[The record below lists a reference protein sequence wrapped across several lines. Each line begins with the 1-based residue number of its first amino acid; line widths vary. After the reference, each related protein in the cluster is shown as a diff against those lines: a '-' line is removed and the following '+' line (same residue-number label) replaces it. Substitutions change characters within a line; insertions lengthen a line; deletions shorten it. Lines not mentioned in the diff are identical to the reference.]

1 MKLSQQTLVI
11 LKNFAG
17 INANLMVRAGN
28 TLKTIS
34 AAQNIVAEAEIEES
48 FDLDFGIY
56 DLNEFLGSYGL
67 LDEPDLDF
75 SKSAVV
81 LSSGKSKINYR
92 FADESIL
99 TFPTKNINMPPV
111 KLTVNITRDILASI
125 AKAASTLGHTV
136 ASISNEGKNIVLS
149 VVDPKNSTANTYA
162 TIIGED
168 YDGTA
173 SFNLQFPIA
182 NLKVIPGDYTVSLC
196 AKPISLWKHDS
207 LPISYHI
214 ALETTS
220 TYAE

>member
-1 MKLSQQTLVI
+1 MKLSQQTLTI
-11 LKNFAG
+11 LKNFSQ
-17 INANLMVRAGN
+17 INANLMVRSGN
-28 TLKTIS
+28 KLKTIS
-34 AAQNIVAEAEIEES
+34 AAQNIVASADIDET
-48 FDLDFGIY
+48 FDQDFGIY
-56 DLNEFLGSYGL
+56 DLNEFLGSYAL
-67 LDEPDLDF
+67 LEDPELDF
-75 SKSAVV
+75 SNSAVV

-149 VVDPKNSTANTYA
+149 VIDPKNTTANTFS
-162 TIIGED
+162 TIIADD

-173 SFNLQFPIA
+173 SFNLQFPIG
-182 NLKVIPGDYTVSLC
+182 NLKVIPGDYTVELC
-196 AKPISLWKHDS
+196 AKPISHWTNNA
-207 LPISYHI
+207 LPISYYI

-220 TYAE
+220 TFTE